1 MYFAVEFRDEL
12 LKKQKLLLNLT
23 TSPKCVVHY
32 GTLRNFNIWL
42 LRHSYLIKSV
52 RNHSFSFN
60 NN

>member
-32 GTLRNFNIWL
+32 GTFNLPCEI
-42 LRHSYLIKSV
+42 SIFDFYGTVI
-52 RNHSFSFN
+52 
-60 NN
+60 